1 MGTTERR
8 KDSGGRVL
16 LRASSTLA
24 AVSLL
29 VCGAVSDPARATTI
43 TFSATIDGAQET
55 PPNGSASTGTG
66 TFVMDTVANTL
77 SFNITFTPLVSGEL
91 FSHIHGPA
99 PAGVPAGILF
109 PLPNGSP
116 KIGVWNFTEAQQ
128 ADIIAG
134 LTYVNIHSNAIP
146 AGEIRGQILPDLPL
160 PADHYQCY
168 KGKDLKNPPFVQL
181 KAKDNNGV
189 QLDDQFGGFEAD
201 VKKLRKVCT
210 PVDKNGE
217 GIFNPALHY
226 CEYLIK
232 GAKFDPKPVVEVSSQ
247 FQVSQFEVK
256 KAFTILVPC
265 DKTVLP

>member
-1 MGTTERR
+1 MRTMER
-8 KDSGGRVL
+8 K
-16 LRASSTLA
+16 SSA
-24 AVSLL
+24 ALQVVSAFATAFLL
-29 VCGAVSDPARATTI
+29 VCGAVTDQARATMV

-77 SFNITFTPLVSGEL
+77 SFNISFTPLVSGEL

-99 PAGVPAGILF
+99 PAGVPAGIIF
-109 PLPNGSP
+109 ALPNGSP
-116 KIGVWNFTEAQQ
+116 KVGVWNFTEAQQ

-160 PADHYQCY
+160 PPDHYQCY

-181 KAKDNNGV
+181 KVKDSNGV
-189 QLDDQFGGFEAD
+189 QLDDQLGSFEAD
-201 VKKLRKVCT
+201 IKKLQRVCV

-217 GIFNPALHY
+217 GIFDPALHY

-232 GAKFDPKPVVEVSSQ
+232 GIKLDPRPSVEVSSQ

-256 KAFTILVPC
+256 KASTILVPC
-265 DKTVLP
+265 DKIVLP